1 MSNLPFGFSG
11 PGDESG
17 DNREGGESGPG
28 GSFGFGAGGPAG
40 FDPASLG
47 QMLSQLGQMLS
58 NAGTS
63 TGAVNYDIARQLAD
77 QQLGTVAPVR
87 SGERDAVLDALRLA
101 EIWLDDVTPL
111 PAGIR
116 NSSAWT
122 PKDWLEHTMPTW
134 QRLCDP
140 VATKMAS
147 AWVDGL
153 TDDAKQMVGP
163 MIGMMSQMGGKA
175 FGSQLGQAL
184 GQLAGEVLTS
194 TDIGLPL
201 GPEGTAAL
209 MPAAIAKFTERLD
222 RPQNEVLVYLAAR
235 EAAHQRLFGH
245 VPWLRQRL
253 LATVEEYASGISVDF
268 SAMEEMARNLDPAA
282 LADPA
287 QLEKALQ
294 QGTFEPTTPP
304 AQTAA
309 LQRLETLLALVEG
322 WVDLVVSEAVQ
333 NRLHGAE
340 ARRETLRRRRASGG
354 PAEQTFAALVGLG
367 LRPRRL
373 REAAELW
380 RLLGERS
387 DAETRDSVWAHPD
400 LLPSS
405 TDLDDPAAFTE
416 RFLMS
421 QEDSS
426 DDPMAALERTMAK
439 ERAEKED
446 AQDKPDDEQVGPQDP
461 ES

>member
-11 PGDESG
+11 PGDEPG

-153 TDDAKQMVGP
+153 PDDAKQMVGP
-163 MIGMMSQMGGKA
+163 MIGMMSQMGGMA

-209 MPAAIAKFTERLD
+209 MPAAIAKFTEGLD

-294 QGTFEPTTPP
+294 QGTFEPTTSP

-333 NRLHGAE
+333 NRLPGAE
-340 ARRETLRRRRASGG
+340 ALRETLRRRRASGG
-354 PAEQTFAALVGLG
+354 PAEQTFATLVGLE

-446 AQDKPDDEQVGPQDP
+446 AQDKPDDEQDGPQEP